1 MEKIK
6 LIFFDEKVD
15 IIKPQDFNCLKNE
28 IKEKFLL
35 DLTDISELLIFYQN
49 PEKQYIT
56 NNDEYKS
63 FLISEQD
70 KLFLDIKDDSQLY
83 LKTLENIKKEN
94 IENNN
99 KGFEDPKIIR
109 KITKI
114 YKPAIED
121 ENNEMI
127 NCSNDKQ
134 YHYGIMCNN
143 CSVFPVIGC
152 RYKCT
157 ICEDFNLCEECEKRM
172 GAIHSHPLLK
182 INSPKMKSIIFKIYI
197 RNHIL

>member
-6 LIFFDEKVD
+6 LIFFGEKVD
-15 IIKPQDFNCLKNE
+15 IVKPKDFNCLKNE

-35 DLTDISELLIFYQN
+35 NLADISELLIFYQN
-49 PEKQYIT
+49 PEKHYIT
-56 NNDEYKS
+56 NNNEFKA

-70 KLFLDIKDDSQLY
+70 KLFLDIKTDSQLY

-94 IENNN
+94 AENNN
-99 KGFEDPKIIR
+99 KRFGDIKIIR

-114 YKPAIED
+114 NKPVNED

-127 NCSNDKQ
+127 NCSNDKE
-134 YHYGIMCNN
+134 YHYGIKCNN
-143 CSVFPVIGC
+143 CNAFPIIGC

-157 ICEDFNLCEECEKRM
+157 ICEDFNICEGCEKSM
-172 GAIHSHPLLK
+172 GANHSHHLLK
-182 INSPKMKSIIFKIYI
+182 INSPKMNSTIFKIYI
-197 RNHIL
+197 RDHIL

>member
-94 IENNN
+94 TENNN
-99 KGFEDPKIIR
+99 NGFEDPKIIR

-121 ENNEMI
+121 ENNVMI

-182 INSPKMKSIIFKIYI
+182 INSPKMKSTIFKIYI